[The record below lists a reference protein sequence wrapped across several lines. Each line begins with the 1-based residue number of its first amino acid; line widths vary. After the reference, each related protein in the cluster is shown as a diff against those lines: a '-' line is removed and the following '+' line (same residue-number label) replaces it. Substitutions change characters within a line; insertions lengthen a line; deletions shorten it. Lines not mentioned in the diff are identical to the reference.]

1 MYDASK
7 GIPIALNFDGARTN
21 TLSTEV
27 LGSTVFLTTYTHP
40 VKDDFAPL
48 GAYSTQLVAT
58 PLTCTVTEQR
68 DVVFTNAV
76 AQKTQTI
83 SRQVAQFQQPVINPY
98 TEEKPRP
105 GGTAQPALSI

>member
-1 MYDASK
+1 MAGMYDASK

-21 TLSTEV
+21 TMSTDV
-27 LGSTVFLTTYTHP
+27 LGSTVLLTNP

-48 GAYSTQLVAT
+48 GAYCTQLVAT